1 MATHDYVLA
10 NQSGSSFRADLNN
23 ALAAIVSQNSNAT
36 EPATTFAYQYWVDTS
51 ATPALI
57 KQRNAANDAWITLAE
72 VDGQTLAANGT
83 ASKPG
88 ISFAADVNT
97 GIKRNAAD
105 EIGIVTGGAEAVTIN
120 SSQRVGIGTTSPGSL
135 LHVSNGND
143 AASGEFIGLT
153 IGGTNVN
160 NARTASLIKNTTTY
174 DLTYKNNN
182 FSSALGSHIFKNGN
196 SEHVRIDSSG
206 KMGIGSTS
214 PDEPL
219 DVRGG
224 AYNANQDFGI
234 QLGVTTGQWKSG
246 FKIKSDSGGIPRI
259 AIQVPANATGGT
271 TEVLSLLG
279 GTSVGKVGI
288 GTVNPSYPLD
298 VSGNMRVGSSTG
310 YAFIQ
315 YGSDSTST
323 DNWHVGSEGD
333 GTFRFYNGVIGAGSE
348 KMRITSSG
356 VVLVG
361 KTSSNF
367 ANSGVEVS
375 PVGNITLT
383 RAGELLTTR
392 RVSTEGT
399 HLSFRSTT
407 GTTVGSVVTT
417 SSSTAYNTSSDYRL
431 KENVVD
437 LDGAIDRVKQLA
449 PKRFNFIAD
458 ADTTV
463 DGFLAHEAQTV
474 VPEAVTGT
482 HNEVDD
488 DGNAVMQGID
498 QSKLVPLLT
507 AALKEAIAKI
517 ETLETKV
524 AVLEA
529 AN

>member
-36 EPATTFAYQYWVDTS
+36 EPATKFAYQYWVDTS

-105 EIGIVTGGAEAVTIN
+105 EIGIVTGGTEAVTIN

-160 NARTASLIKNTTTY
+160 NARTASLIKDTTTY
-174 DLTYKNNN
+174 DLIYKNNN
-182 FSSALGSHIFKNGN
+182 FSSALGNHIFKNGN
-196 SEHVRIDSSG
+196 SEHMRIDSSG
-206 KMGIGSTS
+206 K
-214 PDEPL
+214 
-219 DVRGG
+219 
-224 AYNANQDFGI
+224 
-234 QLGVTTGQWKSG
+234 
-246 FKIKSDSGGIPRI
+246 
-259 AIQVPANATGGT
+259 
-271 TEVLSLLG
+271 
-279 GTSVGKVGI
+279 VGI
-288 GTVNPSYPLD
+288 GTSSPTLATLHINQGANGFALNLQEGSSANPKILFTTTAGNAGATAIEGDPDSSSGFLAFTTGNSESARINSSGALLIGRTANTDTAALCVDQD
-298 VSGNMRVGSSTG
+298 VSGGNVGISTITTSTSSRFHLLFRNGNGQVGSIATDGSAT
-310 YAFIQ
+310 AF
-315 YGSDSTST
+315 
-323 DNWHVGSEGD
+323 
-333 GTFRFYNGVIGAGSE
+333 
-348 KMRITSSG
+348 
-356 VVLVG
+356 
-361 KTSSNF
+361 
-367 ANSGVEVS
+367 
-375 PVGNITLT
+375 
-383 RAGELLTTR
+383 
-392 RVSTEGT
+392 
-399 HLSFRSTT
+399 
-407 GTTVGSVVTT
+407 
-417 SSSTAYNTSSDYRL
+417 NTSSDYRL

-449 PKRFNFIAD
+449 PKRFNFIAN

-482 HNEVDD
+482 HNEVDV

-517 ETLETKV
+517 ETLEQRLTD
-524 AVLEA
+524 AGL
-529 AN
+529 